1 MGDRRKCQTYTASPA
16 EPGGLPVMLAGVDF
30 GNGMPSPN
38 EPLRCRFSGIQKL
51 GNGGDQLSCRNLTS
65 RQIDQ
70 RGRISAIRSMN
81 HVDAI
86 SALNNSPAT

>member
-1 MGDRRKCQTYTASPA
+1 
-16 EPGGLPVMLAGVDF
+16 
-30 GNGMPSPN
+30 
-38 EPLRCRFSGIQKL
+38 
-51 GNGGDQLSCRNLTS
+51 LSCRNLTS

>member
-1 MGDRRKCQTYTASPA
+1 MACLAQTNPYVI
-16 EPGGLPVMLAGVDF
+16 GFPVF
-30 GNGMPSPN
+30 K
-38 EPLRCRFSGIQKL
+38 KL
-51 GNGGDQLSCRNLTS
+51 GNGGVQLSCRNLTS

-86 SALNNSPAT
+86 SALNNSPATSVAPLVPADAMATLPRV

>member
-1 MGDRRKCQTYTASPA
+1 
-16 EPGGLPVMLAGVDF
+16 
-30 GNGMPSPN
+30 MPSPN

-70 RGRISAIRSMN
+70 RGRIPAIRSMN

-86 SALNNSPAT
+86 SALNNSPATSVAPLVPTDAMATLPRV

>member
-1 MGDRRKCQTYTASPA
+1 MACLAQTNPYVV
-16 EPGGLPVMLAGVDF
+16 GFPVF
-30 GNGMPSPN
+30 K
-38 EPLRCRFSGIQKL
+38 KL
-51 GNGGDQLSCRNLTS
+51 GNGGDQLSWRNLTS

>member
-1 MGDRRKCQTYTASPA
+1 
-16 EPGGLPVMLAGVDF
+16 
-30 GNGMPSPN
+30 MPSPN
-38 EPLRCRFSGIQKL
+38 EPLRCRFPGIQKL

-70 RGRISAIRSMN
+70 RGRISATRSMN